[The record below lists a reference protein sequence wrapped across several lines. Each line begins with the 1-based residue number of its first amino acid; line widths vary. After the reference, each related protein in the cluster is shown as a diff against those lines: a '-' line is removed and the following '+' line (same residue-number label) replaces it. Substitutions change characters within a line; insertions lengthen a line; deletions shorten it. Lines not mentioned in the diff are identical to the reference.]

1 MTRRAVKLA
10 ARQRGMKGATGCI
23 TMNNEVWVLGAT
35 GRTGRAVAS
44 RLHEAGVSLVLVGR
58 DRARLDGIVAELGG
72 APRLLV
78 GTLTS
83 ALAALA
89 QQAPAVV
96 VNTVGPFTTTALHVA
111 RACPPGTHYVDVANE
126 LQAVETI
133 LGLDREAADTGRVFV
148 TGAGFG
154 VLATESVLLRLCDGQ
169 PPATRV
175 RVDALASLAT
185 EAGVI
190 GSALAHSIV
199 DGIPSG
205 GWEVRHGRLAPAPV
219 FGEPTRLTTPDG
231 DVIATAS
238 LPSGE
243 LLAAWRASQADVV
256 VAASSVAPTGAVVRL
271 MMPAV
276 IFVFRIPG
284 VTGVAASR
292 LAQVKLRAQDRPR
305 PHSWGHARAEWSS
318 GTVREGW
325 LRAGDAHTFTA
336 DVAAEVAHRLAKGDG
351 RPGAHTPGALFGP
364 ALAEAVDGAF
374 LIDQSRA
381 SSQRG

>member
-1 MTRRAVKLA
+1 MT
-10 ARQRGMKGATGCI
+10 
-23 TMNNEVWVLGAT
+23 NEVWVLGAT
-35 GRTGRAVAS
+35 GRTGRAVAT
-44 RLHEAGVSLVLVGR
+44 RLHERGVPLVLVGR
-58 DRARLDGIVAELGG
+58 NRVRLDGVVAALGG
-72 APRLLV
+72 APRLLA

-89 QQAPAVV
+89 RQAPAVV

-126 LQAVETI
+126 LQAVQGI
-133 LGLDREAADTGRVFV
+133 LELDREAAAADQVFV

-154 VLATESVLLRLCDGQ
+154 VLATESVLLRLCAGQ
-169 PPATRV
+169 PPASRV
-175 RVDALASLAT
+175 RVDAVASLAT

-231 DVIATAS
+231 AVVSTAS

-243 LLAAWRASQADVV
+243 LLAAWRASQADDV

-271 MMPAV
+271 VMPAV
-276 IFVFRIPG
+276 IFVCRIPG
-284 VTGVAASR
+284 VTGFAASR
-292 LAQVKLRAQDRPR
+292 LARVKLRAQDRPR

-336 DVAAEVAHRLAKGDG
+336 VATAEVAHRLLRGEG
-351 RPGAHTPGALFGP
+351 RPGAYTPGALFG
-364 ALAEAVDGAF
+364 AQLAEAVGGAF
-374 LIDQSRA
+374 LIDQGRA
-381 SSQRG
+381 PSQRG

>member
-1 MTRRAVKLA
+1 
-10 ARQRGMKGATGCI
+10 
-23 TMNNEVWVLGAT
+23 MNNEVWVLGAT
-35 GRTGRAVAS
+35 GRTGRAVATQ
-44 RLHEAGVSLVLVGR
+44 LHERGVPLVLVGR
-58 DRARLDGIVAELGG
+58 NRARLEGVVAELGG

-89 QQAPAVV
+89 QDAPAVV
-96 VNTVGPFTTTALHVA
+96 VNTVGPFTTTALGVA

-126 LQAVETI
+126 LQAVQEI
-133 LGLDREAADTGRVFV
+133 LDFDREAADTGRVFV

-175 RVDALASLAT
+175 RVDALASVAT
-185 EAGVI
+185 EPGVI

-219 FGEPTRLTTPDG
+219 FGEPTQLTTPDG
-231 DVIATAS
+231 DAVASAS

-243 LLAAWRASQADVV
+243 LLAAWRASKADVV
-256 VAASSVAPTGAVVRL
+256 VAASSLAPTGAVVRL
-271 MMPAV
+271 MMPVVSA
-276 IFVFRIPG
+276 VFRIPG
-284 VTGVAASR
+284 VTDFAARR
-292 LAQVKLRAQDRPR
+292 LARVKTRAQDRPR
-305 PHSWGHARAEWSS
+305 QFSWAHARAEWSS
-318 GTVREGW
+318 GVVREGW
-325 LRAGDAHTFTA
+325 LRAGDAMTFTA
-336 DVAAEVAHRLAKGDG
+336 VATAEVAQRLAKGEG

-364 ALAEAVDGAF
+364 ALAVAAGGEF
-374 LIDQSRA
+374 LIDQDRE
-381 SSQRG
+381 SSDRG